1 LRILF
6 SVKNPDYVR
15 HYVSVLRA
23 LSKRGHQV
31 ELVKQS
37 ARHAWPPFVLE
48 LAEGPGGIRLSTLPD
63 IADDPW
69 WVLATRFR
77 QARIYLRF
85 LEPGRRTTPGLLE
98 RARKRAPALAVRL
111 GESQL
116 GRTAPRQLRRLID
129 LLERCTRSAAL
140 FHRYLSEQRPDVL
153 VLTPLVVP
161 KTTQVDLARA
171 AGEFGVRNVFAV
183 ASWDHLSSKGVLNF
197 TPQQLF
203 VWNDI
208 QKQEAVE
215 LHDVSPDRVVVTGA
229 QVFDDWFGRQPS
241 TSREEFCARVGL
253 RNDRPILL
261 YVCSSLLEG
270 SPTEAPFVLEW
281 ARSLR
286 QSAHPVLQDCG
297 ILIRPHP
304 RRAREWRSVDF
315 AGLANIACWPAIGE
329 LPADQPSKADYFDS
343 LYHANA
349 VVGLNTSVMIEAA
362 IVGRSVHTVLLPEFQ
377 ESQEGTVHFHYLLDG
392 PDALLRSTRSLTDH
406 ARDLAAV
413 LDRRDPAARS
423 ERFVSTFVRP
433 RGLDVAATTIF
444 VEALE
449 ALGRAAAPLPAPE
462 AWWTNWVRPL
472 LWPFASMSAR
482 RARQVRDEQRRHKH
496 QRLLEHR
503 RRKAAAM
510 DNRTVS

>member
-23 LSKRGHQV
+23 LARRGHEV

-37 ARHAWPPFVLE
+37 ARHAWPTYVLE
-48 LAEGPGGIRLSTLPD
+48 LAQEPDGVRLSTLPD
-63 IADDPW
+63 IAENPW
-69 WVLATRFR
+69 WVLATRLR

-85 LEPGRRTTPGLLE
+85 LEPGRRATPGLLA

-116 GRTAPRQLRRLID
+116 ERSAPGLLRRLID

-140 FHRYLSEQRPDVL
+140 FHVYLTERRPDVL

-171 AGEFGVRNVFAV
+171 AGELGVRNVFAV
-183 ASWDHLSSKGVLNF
+183 ASWDHLSSKGVLSF
-197 TPQQLF
+197 APQQVF

-215 LHDVSPDRVVVTGA
+215 LHGASPDSVVITGA

-253 RNDRPILL
+253 RHDRPILL

-270 SPTEAPFVLEW
+270 SPAEAPFVLEW
-281 ARSLR
+281 ALRLR
-286 QSAHPVLQDCG
+286 QSDYPVLQDCG

-304 RRAREWRSVDF
+304 RRAREWRGVDF
-315 AGLANIACWPAIGE
+315 TGLANVTCWPAIGE

-343 LYHANA
+343 LYHADA

-362 IVGRSVHTVLLPEFQ
+362 IVGRSVHTVLLPEFR
-377 ESQEGTVHFHYLLDG
+377 ESQEDTVHFHYLLDG
-392 PDALLRSTRSLTDH
+392 PESLLRSTRSLADH
-406 ARDLAAV
+406 ARDLAEV
-413 LDRRDPAARS
+413 LGRRDAAARS

-433 RGLDVAATTIF
+433 RGLDVAATTMF

-449 ALGRAAAPLPAPE
+449 ALGKAAAPVPAPE
-462 AWWTNWVRPL
+462 ASWTNWVRPL
-472 LWPFASMSAR
+472 LWPSAR
-482 RARQVRDEQRRHKH
+482 MAARRVRQIRDEQRRHK
-496 QRLLEHR
+496 QERLLEHR
-503 RRKAAAM
+503 RRKAAAV